1 MKAKASF
8 FQLIS
13 TYLIYVFVLIMLLI
27 NFYPVYAQDLNM
39 NFKPMVI
46 IKWTKI
52 EESKENYLRK
62 MLNQL
67 TEFFI
72 RITSPDIPPESRH
85 LWIVSIDGKTKHL
98 LSQDVGIRSPQ
109 WGKLG
114 QILYLVESDTN
125 QDGNIDFHDDT
136 IIKVIDI
143 SNGKGIASEV
153 GRGESP
159 VWSPDGTHIAFLR
172 DGEIWIHKL
181 NGDTLPI
188 EEISHEGC
196 LVVTNQQ
203 SPSKAKEFW
212 AIDVKSKEIKKLSND
227 PKKRYM
233 WLSLLSNSKTM
244 ITFSDSQKKDIF
256 IRNIKSNSPDI
267 NLTNDEFSDMD
278 PAWSPD
284 DKYIVYVSDRPI

>member
-1 MKAKASF
+1 MS
-8 FQLIS
+8 
-13 TYLIYVFVLIMLLI
+13 
-27 NFYPVYAQDLNM
+27 
-39 NFKPMVI
+39 FKPKVI
-46 IKWTKI
+46 IKWTKV

-67 TEFFI
+67 TEFFV

-85 LWIVSIDGKTKHL
+85 LWIVSIDGKKKRL

-114 QILYLVESDTN
+114 KIVYLVESDTN
-125 QDGNIDFHDDT
+125 RDGNIDFHDDT
-136 IIKVIDI
+136 IIKMIDV
-143 SNGKGIASEV
+143 SKGIISEI

-188 EEISHEGC
+188 EKISHGGS
-196 LVVTNQQ
+196 LIVTNRR

-212 AIDVKSKEIKKLSND
+212 TIDMNKKKIKKLSND

-233 WLSLLSNSKTM
+233 WFSLLSNSKTM
-244 ITFSDSQKKDIF
+244 IAFPNSQKTDIF
-256 IRNIKSNSPDI
+256 IRNIKSISPDI

>member
-1 MKAKASF
+1 
-8 FQLIS
+8 
-13 TYLIYVFVLIMLLI
+13 MLPI

-39 NFKPMVI
+39 NFKPKVI

-67 TEFFI
+67 TEFFV
-72 RITSPDIPPESRH
+72 RITSPDIPLESRH
-85 LWIVSIDGKTKHL
+85 LWIVSIDGKTKRL

-114 QILYLVESDTN
+114 QIVYLVESDTN

-136 IIKVIDI
+136 IIKIIDI
-143 SNGKGIASEV
+143 SKSKGIISEV

-172 DGEIWIHKL
+172 DGEMWIHKL

-188 EEISHEGC
+188 KEISHEGC
-196 LVVTNQQ
+196 LVVTNRR

-212 AIDVKSKEIKKLSND
+212 TIDMKSKEIKKLSND

-233 WLSLLSNSKTM
+233 YLSLLSNSKTM
-244 ITFSDSQKKDIF
+244 IAFSDSQKTDIF
-256 IRNIKSNSPDI
+256 IRNIESNSPDI
-267 NLTNDEFSDMD
+267 NLTNDKFSDMD